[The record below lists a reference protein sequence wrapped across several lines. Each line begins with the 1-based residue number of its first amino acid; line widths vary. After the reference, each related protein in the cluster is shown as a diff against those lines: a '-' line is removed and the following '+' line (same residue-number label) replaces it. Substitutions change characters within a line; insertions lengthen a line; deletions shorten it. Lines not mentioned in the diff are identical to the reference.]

1 MISAASS
8 AKASMAGGVT
18 CSGKAFV
25 SQCAPKAP
33 IGVTFRQK
41 VLRYQRTAYFVL
53 NRGVGGAPI
62 RSRAGGGSEKSKVPD
77 RGGAGA
83 AHFLNV
89 SPAWIP
95 RQKRQQNQCL
105 AGYRPDQISS
115 ETAPNPV
122 PTPWSYY

>member
-1 MISAASS
+1 VRRRTFISLLGSAAV
-8 AKASMAGGVT
+8 AWPLAARAQERERMRR
-18 CSGKAFV
+18 
-25 SQCAPKAP
+25 
-33 IGVTFRQK
+33 IGVLLPAAPDDLEWQ
-41 VLRYQRTAYFVL
+41 AW
-53 NRGVGGAPI
+53 VGA
-62 RSRAGGGSEKSKVPD
+62 
-77 RGGAGA
+77 AGA